1 MPAEIQAAN
10 STLMRPKSVVS
21 ALKRSSNMRLFGY
34 FQMCQKVRVTML
46 RIGLLFGAESAV
58 VRHQSDSVETV
69 PDHQLAT

>member
-1 MPAEIQAAN
+1 
-10 STLMRPKSVVS
+10 
-21 ALKRSSNMRLFGY
+21 MRLFGY